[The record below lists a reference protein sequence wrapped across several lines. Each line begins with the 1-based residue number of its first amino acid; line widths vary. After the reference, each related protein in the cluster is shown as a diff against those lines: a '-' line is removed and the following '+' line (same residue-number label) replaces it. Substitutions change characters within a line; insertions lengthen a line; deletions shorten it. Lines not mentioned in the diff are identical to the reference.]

1 MDAEFEGVPVS
12 ATDELRERLAKALHE
27 AQCGC
32 PTWVV
37 KDLED
42 TQYDD
47 MAAALLPLVVA
58 VVAEAR
64 TEGAIAEL
72 EAAANS
78 KHSVTTVVTA
88 STVAPPEYAVSERF
102 DFNQSERARLLARAA
117 ALRGVGNQKVGVT
130 VDDLALDEMD
140 GNQNAEP
147 RWSANRLEEVLREGL
162 PDQNAEPE
170 TGPAE
175 WGIAW
180 SADHIDTAT
189 SWGADEAGARHRVS
203 KYRDYVLVKRLYG
216 QGDDA
221 WLPADQKG
229 TEQ

>member
-1 MDAEFEGVPVS
+1 MFPTFNQPNNGLPVS

-47 MAAALLPLVVA
+47 MAAAIMPLVVA

-72 EAAANS
+72 EAAADLIL
-78 KHSVTTVVTA
+78 
-88 STVAPPEYAVSERF
+88 APSEHLR
-102 DFNQSERARLLARAA
+102 DSATCCDIAYDLHERAA

-162 PDQNAEPE
+162 PDQQQ
-170 TGPAE
+170 
-175 WGIAW
+175 
-180 SADHIDTAT
+180 
-189 SWGADEAGARHRVS
+189 
-203 KYRDYVLVKRLYG
+203 K
-216 QGDDA
+216 
-221 WLPADQKG
+221 ADQKG

>member
-1 MDAEFEGVPVS
+1 MVE
-12 ATDELRERLAKALHE
+12 ATDELRERLWDWADQIL
-27 AQCGC
+27 
-32 PTWVV
+32 
-37 KDLED
+37 DLWNIED
-42 TQYDD
+42 TNPPSLTEGFADL
-47 MAAALLPLVVA
+47 LLPDLVA

-140 GNQNAEP
+140 GDQNAEP
-147 RWSANRLEEVLREGL
+147 RWSANRLEEVLRDGL

-170 TGPAE
+170 GE
-175 WGIAW
+175 
-180 SADHIDTAT
+180 
-189 SWGADEAGARHRVS
+189 
-203 KYRDYVLVKRLYG
+203 KN
-216 QGDDA
+216 
-221 WLPADQKG
+221 
-229 TEQ
+229 

>member
-1 MDAEFEGVPVS
+1 MDAEFEGVPVE

-47 MAAALLPLVVA
+47 MAAAIMPLVVA

-72 EAAANS
+72 EAAADLIL
-78 KHSVTTVVTA
+78 
-88 STVAPPEYAVSERF
+88 APSEHLR
-102 DFNQSERARLLARAA
+102 DSATCRDIAYDLHERAA
-117 ALRGVGNQKVGVT
+117 ALRGVGNQKAGVT

-170 TGPAE
+170 GE
-175 WGIAW
+175 
-180 SADHIDTAT
+180 
-189 SWGADEAGARHRVS
+189 
-203 KYRDYVLVKRLYG
+203 KN
-216 QGDDA
+216 
-221 WLPADQKG
+221 
-229 TEQ
+229 

>member
-1 MDAEFEGVPVS
+1 MVE

-47 MAAALLPLVVA
+47 MAAALLPLVAA

-72 EAAANS
+72 EYLSAD
-78 KHSVTTVVTA
+78 TA
-88 STVAPPEYAVSERF
+88 KTLQVWTPSDLNE
-102 DFNQSERARLLARAA
+102 RAA

-170 TGPAE
+170 GE
-175 WGIAW
+175 
-180 SADHIDTAT
+180 
-189 SWGADEAGARHRVS
+189 
-203 KYRDYVLVKRLYG
+203 KN
-216 QGDDA
+216 
-221 WLPADQKG
+221 
-229 TEQ
+229 

>member
-1 MDAEFEGVPVS
+1 MVE
-12 ATDELRERLAKALHE
+12 ATDELRRQIAEVIADYHGRMIQAHTLFRSYELAGE
-27 AQCGC
+27 
-32 PTWVV
+32 
-37 KDLED
+37 
-42 TQYDD
+42 
-47 MAAALLPLVVA
+47 LLPLVVA

-162 PDQNAEPE
+162 PDQNAEPLDLDVCE
-170 TGPAE
+170 CGKHSLTV
-175 WGIAW
+175 I
-180 SADHIDTAT
+180 DHA
-189 SWGADEAGARHRVS
+189 
-203 KYRDYVLVKRLYG
+203 
-216 QGDDA
+216 A
-221 WLPADQKG
+221 WLQFVAWADQKG